1 MIRKTLNQITG
12 RVRTMSMSKAKKA
25 RQKLAQQG
33 RMAPDALRGSWQGVN
48 PSLKRTPTLQEKQ
61 AKLNKKHRRNHAN
74 YSDGSFCIYKMKKS
88 RCTAI

>member
-1 MIRKTLNQITG
+1 
-12 RVRTMSMSKAKKA
+12 MSMSKAKKA